1 MAAWA
6 TTVKFIENGD
16 GVALAA
22 AVDTYMETLDVT
34 NDPIGAITFGFN
46 AGSKK
51 YFAIILTT

>member
-22 AVDTYMETLDVT
+22 AVDTYMETLDIT

-46 AGSKK
+46 TGSGK